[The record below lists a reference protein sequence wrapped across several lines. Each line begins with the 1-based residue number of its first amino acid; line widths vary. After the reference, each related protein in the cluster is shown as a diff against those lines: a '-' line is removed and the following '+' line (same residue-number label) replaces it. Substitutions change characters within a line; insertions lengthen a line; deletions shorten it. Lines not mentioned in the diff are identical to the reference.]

1 MDTQGKGRRRGRGS
15 YVHPQAE
22 WNHNK
27 HSGANSWSINLYWG
41 APVCQGNKVV
51 SEKISMKRP
60 KPKRGWSKCQLW
72 GCQMLGVTPFL
83 KGGERCGVNAQ
94 TPGVRRESQVEG
106 TGRPLISYCLPR
118 SHWLSWLTL
127 LNYPSLIFISR
138 QVSLHQQYLGIV
150 AGFRLAQGGNT
161 CCAWSCGLVWTGQLW
176 LG

>member
-72 GCQMLGVTPFL
+72 GCQMLGVTLHRYLFW
-83 KGGERCGVNAQ
+83 KGVKDVESMHRLQESGEKAKLR
-94 TPGVRRESQVEG
+94 VRAGLLYRTVSQG
-106 TGRPLISYCLPR
+106 PIGSADLLCWIILP
-118 SHWLSWLTL
+118 
-127 LNYPSLIFISR
+127 
-138 QVSLHQQYLGIV
+138 
-150 AGFRLAQGGNT
+150 
-161 CCAWSCGLVWTGQLW
+161 
-176 LG
+176 